1 MSNGREYDLVFFGAT
16 GFVGA
21 LTVGYLVRHAPKGL
35 RVAIAGRNR
44 GKLDQI
50 VGVAR
55 DAGFSLDVIIA
66 DAGDA
71 AMLERMVRRTSVLIS
86 TVGPYTEYGMELV
99 RACAA
104 AGTDYADLTGEPLFV
119 RDSIAAHH
127 ALAQR
132 TGARIVHSSGFDSVP
147 SDLSVRLLA
156 DRTAADGAGELGETT
171 LVVRSI
177 RGGVSG
183 GTAASGLAHGRA
195 MARSAAA
202 RAAARDPYTHS
213 HRRSDEPDLGPQPD
227 GRVVAL
233 RTVCPELRGW
243 AGGFVMAFH
252 NTRVVRRSNTLT
264 DWGYG
269 RRFKYS
275 EVMAFPGGPLSLVPS
290 AVAAAGVAGVY
301 ALSRLLAAVPESAT
315 AALMP
320 RRGAGP
326 GERARNRGHFSFE
339 TYATSTAGVRY
350 RATFAMD
357 GDPGYAA
364 TAVIL
369 GESAIAL
376 AVDRD
381 RLGAAGVVTPAVA
394 MGAVLPHRLR
404 AAGARIDVARL
415 G

>member
-1 MSNGREYDLVFFGAT
+1 MSQGREYDLVFFGAT

-21 LTVGYLVRHAPKGL
+21 LTVDYLARHAPKGL
-35 RVAIAGRNR
+35 RIAIAGRHR
-44 GKLDQI
+44 GRLDHI
-50 VGVAR
+50 VQDVGERGLAV
-55 DAGFSLDVIIA
+55 DVIIA
-66 DAGDA
+66 DVDDPATLDQMA
-71 AMLERMVRRTSVLIS
+71 RRTLVLVS

-119 RDSIAAHH
+119 RGSIVAYH

-156 DRTAADGAGELGETT
+156 DRAKADDAGELGETT
-171 LVVRSI
+171 LVVRSL

-213 HRRSDEPDLGPQPD
+213 HRRPDEPDLGPQPD
-227 GRVVAL
+227 GRLVAL
-233 RTVCPELRGW
+233 GTVIPELGGW

-264 DWGYG
+264 DWSYG

-275 EVMAFPGGPLSLVPS
+275 EVMAFPGGPVSLVPS
-290 AVAAAGVAGVY
+290 AIAAACVSAVY
-301 ALSRLLAAVPESAT
+301 GSSRLLTVLPESAT
-315 AALMP
+315 DALMP
-320 RRGAGP
+320 RRGSGP

-339 TYATSTAGVRY
+339 TYTTTTTGARY
-350 RATFAMD
+350 RAAFAMD

-369 GESAIAL
+369 GESALAL
-376 AVDRD
+376 AVHRD
-381 RLGAAGVVTPAVA
+381 RLGPAGVVTPAVA
-394 MGAVLPHRLR
+394 MGAVLPNRLR
-404 AAGARIDVARL
+404 SAGVRISVDQL
-415 G
+415 S

>member
-1 MSNGREYDLVFFGAT
+1 MSDGREYDLVFFGAT

-21 LTVGYLVRHAPKGL
+21 LTVAYLAHHAPKGL
-35 RVAIAGRNR
+35 RVAIAGRDR

-50 VGVAR
+50 VG
-55 DAGFSLDVIIA
+55 DALAAGLNVEVLIA
-66 DAGDA
+66 DAADA
-71 AMLERMVRRTSVLIS
+71 ASLERMVRRTSVLVS
-86 TVGPYTEYGMELV
+86 TVGPYTEYGMDLV
-99 RACAA
+99 GACAA

-127 ALAQR
+127 ALAQS

-156 DRTAADGAGELGETT
+156 DRAAADGTGELGETT

-195 MARSAAA
+195 LARSATA

-213 HRRSDEPDLGPQPD
+213 HRRWDEPDLGRQPD
-227 GRVVAL
+227 GRLMAL
-233 RTVCPELRGW
+233 STVCPELRGW
-243 AGGFVMAFH
+243 AGGFFMAFH

-264 DWGYG
+264 DWSYG

-275 EVMAFPGGPLSLVPS
+275 EVMAFPGGPLSLVPA
-290 AVAAAGVAGVY
+290 AVAAAGVSGVY
-301 ALSRLLAAVPESAT
+301 GFSRLLAVVPESAS

-320 RRGAGP
+320 RSGTGP
-326 GERARNRGHFSFE
+326 SERARSRGHFSFE
-339 TYATSTAGVRY
+339 TYSTSTSGARY
-350 RATFAMD
+350 RAAFAMD

-381 RLGAAGVVTPAVA
+381 RLGPAGVVTPAVA
-394 MGAVLPHRLR
+394 MGAVLHRRLR